1 MSNFV
6 GYGADQHPLAGQLGT
21 MAFQDHMFPTVGST
35 LNQATDTTSV
45 RPCLN
50 LDFANS
56 QTVDPRIINTRSTT
70 ATFVGANGLIQTS
83 TYNNTRIDFD
93 PTTLACKGV
102 LVEEQRTNLVNY
114 SQSTSGWSNG
124 GGNTCTMAFD
134 TSILAPDGTS
144 TALRITASATSS
156 AQCYMNNSSNS
167 YVANNSYIYSAFV
180 KQGTS
185 RYVGINGGYSASAM
199 TPDSAVM
206 YDFATNTFPLVYS
219 TVTAYGSQIFPGG
232 WVRIWIKYTPTA
244 AMTFD
249 LRLMLANNPSL
260 YSQTAG
266 DYAWVWGMQ
275 VEQAGAVSSYI
286 PTAGS
291 ATTRSAD
298 YCYMLLTSVPNYNP
312 YQATV
317 TTTYVD
323 SFNSSSTA
331 TLCSLT
337 TNLSGSGAFNEVGIR
352 YGSSTNMNAYIYS
365 TTATPNYIGD
375 FTITTPNPVKVALA
389 YNTYDFSLAGDGRLL
404 KQQNFGIVPNV
415 NTTTFA
421 LIYLVIGN
429 DWPTGNGYYL
439 NGHLKRLTIYPVR
452 LSNAEIIE
460 ITK

>member
-21 MAFQDHMFPTVGST
+21 MAFQDHMSPTVGST
-35 LNQATDTTSV
+35 LNQATDTTNV

-56 QTVDPRIINTRSTT
+56 QSVDPRIINTRSTT

-102 LVEEQRTNLVNY
+102 LIEEQRTNLVNY
-114 SQSTSGWSNG
+114 SQSTSGWSSG
-124 GGNTCTMAFD
+124 GGNTCAMTVD
-134 TSILAPDGTS
+134 TGILAPDGTA
-144 TALRITASATSS
+144 TALKITASATSS
-156 AQCYMNNSSNS
+156 AQCYMNNSSAT
-167 YVANNSYIYSAFV
+167 YVANNSYIFSAFV

-185 RYVGINGGYSASAM
+185 RYVGINGGYNGTYLNTEA
-199 TPDSAVM
+199 AVM

-219 TVTAYGSQIFPGG
+219 SVTSYGSQIFPGG
-232 WVRIWIKYTPTA
+232 WVRIWIKYTPTGA
-244 AMTFD
+244 LTFD

-286 PTAGS
+286 PTNGS
-291 ATTRSAD
+291 STTRNSD

-317 TTTYVD
+317 TTNYVD
-323 SFNSSSTA
+323 YFNGGSIA
-331 TLCSLT
+331 TLCSLS
-337 TNLSGSGAFNEVGIR
+337 TNLAGNGTFNEIGIR
-352 YGSSTNMNAYIYS
+352 YSNASSSNFYIYS
-365 TTATPNYIGD
+365 TATTPNYLGS
-375 FTITTPNPVKVALA
+375 FNWSSNPVKVALA
-389 YNTYDFSLAGDGRLL
+389 YNSNDYALAGDGQLI
-404 KQQNFGIVPNV
+404 KQQNYGVVPNL
-415 NTTTFA
+415 NSTGA
-421 LIYLVIGN
+421 GLNYLIIGN

-439 NGHLKRLTIYPVR
+439 NGHLKKLTIYPVR
-452 LSNAEIIE
+452 LSNAELIE